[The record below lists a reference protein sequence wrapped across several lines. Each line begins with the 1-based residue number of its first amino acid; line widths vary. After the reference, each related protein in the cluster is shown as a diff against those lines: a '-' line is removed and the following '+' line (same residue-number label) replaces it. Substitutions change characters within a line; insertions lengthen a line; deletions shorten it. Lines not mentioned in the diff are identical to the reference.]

1 MTEPSATVY
10 VVDDESD
17 VLKAL
22 ERLLGAAGYS
32 VRTFASSKLFLA
44 QHDDTAPG
52 CIVLDLALPGLNG
65 LELQQ
70 ALQTM
75 GSELP
80 IIFLTGR
87 GDIAASVRAMKL
99 GAADFL
105 TKPVDADELVAAVEA
120 ALERNRAQRIKRAER
135 HLVAS
140 RLVALTAR
148 EREVFELIA
157 QGRLNKQIAAEFGTV
172 EKTIKFHRANLMR
185 KLSVRTVADLVR
197 LAERAGMGT
206 PQAD

>member
-1 MTEPSATVY
+1 MTEPGATVY
-10 VVDDESD
+10 VVDDEPD
-17 VLKAL
+17 MLKAL
-22 ERLLGAAGYS
+22 ERLLGAAGFS
-32 VRTFASSKLFLA
+32 VRTFPSPEQFMA
-44 QHDDTAPG
+44 QHDDAAPG

-70 ALQTM
+70 ALQAQ

-80 IIFLTGR
+80 IVFLTGR

-105 TKPVDADELVAAVEA
+105 TKPVDADELIAAVDA
-120 ALERNRAQRIKRAER
+120 ALERNREQRADRAEK
-135 HLVAS
+135 HLVSS
-140 RLVALTAR
+140 RLAALTAR

-157 QGRLNKQIAAEFGTV
+157 QGRLNKQIAAECGTV

-185 KLSVRTVADLVR
+185 KLGVRTVADLVR
-197 LAERAGMGT
+197 LAERAGTGK
-206 PQAD
+206 AHSD

>member
-10 VVDDESD
+10 VVDDEAD
-17 VLKAL
+17 MLKAL
-22 ERLLGAAGYS
+22 ERLLGAAGFS
-32 VRTFASSKLFLA
+32 VRTFASPEQFLA

-70 ALQTM
+70 ALRAL
-75 GSELP
+75 GSALP
-80 IIFLTGR
+80 IVFLTGR

-105 TKPVDADELVAAVEA
+105 TKPVDAGELIAAVDA
-120 ALERNRAQRIKRAER
+120 ALARNRELRADRAQK

-140 RLVALTAR
+140 RLAALTAR

-157 QGRLNKQIAAEFGTV
+157 QGRLNKQIAAECGTV
-172 EKTIKFHRANLMR
+172 EQTIKFHRANLMR
-185 KLSVRTVADLVR
+185 KLGVRTVADLVR
-197 LAERAGMGT
+197 LAERAGTGN
-206 PQAD
+206 PRSD

>member
-1 MTEPSATVY
+1 MAEPSATVY
-10 VVDDESD
+10 VVDDEPD
-17 VLKAL
+17 MLKAV
-22 ERLLGAAGYS
+22 ERLLGAAGFS
-32 VRTFASSKLFLA
+32 VRTFPSPERFLA
-44 QHDDTAPG
+44 QHDDMAPG

-70 ALQTM
+70 ALQAQ
-75 GSELP
+75 GSSLP

-105 TKPVDADELVAAVEA
+105 TKPVDADELIAAVDA
-120 ALERNRAQRIKRAER
+120 ALERNREQRADRAEK

-140 RLVALTAR
+140 RLAALTAR

-157 QGRLNKQIAAEFGTV
+157 QGRLNKQIAAECGTV

-185 KLSVRTVADLVR
+185 KLGVRTVADLVR
-197 LAERAGMGT
+197 LAERAGTGK
-206 PQAD
+206 PHSD

>member
-1 MTEPSATVY
+1 MSEASATVH
-10 VVDDESD
+10 VVDDEAD
-17 VLKAL
+17 MLKAL
-22 ERLLGAAGYS
+22 ERLLGTAGFAVQAYS
-32 VRTFASSKLFLA
+32 SPEQFLV
-44 QHDDTAPG
+44 QHDHTAPG

-70 ALQTM
+70 ALQTQ
-75 GSELP
+75 GSALP
-80 IIFLTGR
+80 IVFLTGR

-105 TKPVDADELVAAVEA
+105 TKPVDADELIAAVEA
-120 ALERNRAQRIKRAER
+120 ALERNRAQRANRADR
-135 HLVAS
+135 DAVAN
-140 RLVALTAR
+140 RLAALTAR

-185 KLSVRTVADLVR
+185 KLGVRTVADLVR
-197 LAERAGMGT
+197 LAERAGTGN
-206 PQAD
+206 PHSD